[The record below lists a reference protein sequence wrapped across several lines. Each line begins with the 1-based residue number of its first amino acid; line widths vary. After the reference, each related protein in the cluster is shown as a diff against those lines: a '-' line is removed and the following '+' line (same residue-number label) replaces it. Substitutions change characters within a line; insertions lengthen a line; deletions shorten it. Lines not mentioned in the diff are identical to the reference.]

1 MASIEDEFTAFAE
14 AASPGL
20 MATAFLLCGNWH
32 TAQDLTQTTLARV
45 FAAWR
50 RIRSQDAVQAY
61 ARRTLLNA
69 YFVECRR
76 VRRGEILT
84 ADASVLEQRLA
95 EPYTPETRLA
105 LMAALATLPPR
116 ARAVL
121 VLRYWEDLSVE
132 QVASLLGCTPG
143 NVKSQSSRALDKL
156 RTLLGDALLNDHD
169 DRRRGPDGRDFAPR
183 AV

>member
-32 TAQDLTQTTLARV
+32 SAQDLTQTTLARV

-50 RIRSQDAVQAY
+50 RISNQDAVHAY

-76 VRRGEILT
+76 TRRGEILT
-84 ADASVLEQRLA
+84 ADAGDLERRPA
-95 EPYTPETRLA
+95 EVHTPEVRLA
-105 LMAALATLPPR
+105 LMAALATLPPK
-116 ARAVL
+116 ARAVV
-121 VLRYWEDLSVE
+121 VLRYWEDLSIE
-132 QVASLLGCTPG
+132 QVASLLACTPG

-156 RTLLGDALLNDHD
+156 RALLGDAVLSDYE
-169 DRRRGPDGRDFAPR
+169 DRGRGPDGRDFAPR